1 MNSVCIATYNG
12 EKYIEQQVYSILR
25 QISLEDEVIIS
36 DDNSTDNT
44 LFIIRNIN
52 DKRVTII
59 SNDSNR
65 HGAIGNFQNALCYV
79 RGEYIFLSDQD
90 DVWFENKYSK
100 MLESLKNYDLVHCN
114 STVVDDSMNVL
125 ETSFYNVLHNGVGI
139 IKNIKR
145 STYFGS
151 HMAFNSRLL
160 KYVLPFPDTEEIG
173 HDLWIGL
180 VAEMI
185 GKVKFLDDRLMYYR
199 RHSKAFCSIFDGST
213 RPLYKK
219 LIGRLLMIMYV
230 IKFKLTFRR

>member
-1 MNSVCIATYNG
+1 MNSICIATYNG
-12 EKYIEQQVYSILR
+12 EKYIEQQVYSILK

-52 DKRVTII
+52 DKRITII

-65 HGAIGNFQNALCYV
+65 YGTIGNFQNALYYA
-79 RGEYIFLSDQD
+79 RGKYIFLSDQD

-114 STVVDDSMNVL
+114 SIVVDDSMNVL

-151 HMAFNSRLL
+151 HIAFNSRLL

-199 RHSKAFCSIFDGST
+199 RHTKAFCSIFGGST

-219 LIGRLLMIMYV
+219 LIGRFLMIMYV
-230 IKFKLTFRR
+230 IKFKLTVRR

>member
-1 MNSVCIATYNG
+1 MNSICIATYNG
-12 EKYIEQQVYSILR
+12 EKYIEQQVYSILK

-52 DKRVTII
+52 DKRITII

-65 HGAIGNFQNALCYV
+65 HGTIGNFQNALYYA
-79 RGEYIFLSDQD
+79 RGKYIFLSDQD
-90 DVWFENKYSK
+90 DVWFEN
-100 MLESLKNYDLVHCN
+100 N
-114 STVVDDSMNVL
+114 DSMNVL

-151 HMAFNSRLL
+151 HIAFNSRLL

-199 RHSKAFCSIFDGST
+199 RHTKAFCSIFGGST

-219 LIGRLLMIMYV
+219 LIGRFLMIMYV
-230 IKFKLTFRR
+230 IKFKLTVRR